1 MKVENNATSLDVL
14 KDIISKYPDIK
25 SVKLILH
32 GVSVNWRQKY
42 NTDNQKLS
50 HVEESLIQKT
60 PIKVKKLGRQEFLE
74 LDPDELETHDKY
86 QVWSFTSKMI
96 MKDGSAMHLPM
107 MNFHPTEDVSID
119 DIVSFVRVALPDK
132 SGAVLESGRYYHY
145 YGDYL
150 MTEEEWIIFN
160 AKFLMPCVFVSPR
173 YVGHVLQDG
182 YSSLRFTCDDKYKPV
197 IPSVV
202 HTIKK

>member
-1 MKVENNATSLDVL
+1 MKVDINATSLDVL
-14 KDIISKYPDIK
+14 KDIISKYPDID

-32 GVSVNWRQKY
+32 GVSINWRQRY
-42 NTDNQKLS
+42 TTDGQKLS
-50 HVEESLIQKT
+50 HLEESLLQKI
-60 PIKVKKLGRQEFLE
+60 PIKVKVLSREEFLS
-74 LDPDELETHDKY
+74 LDQGKLETDDKH
-86 QVWSFTSKMI
+86 QVWSFTSKMT
-96 MKDGSAMHLPM
+96 MKDGDFMHLPM
-107 MNFHPTEDVSID
+107 MNFHPHD
-119 DIVSFVRVALPDK
+119 DISVEDIINFVKIAFPDK
-132 SGAVLESGRYYHY
+132 SGVILESGRYFHY
-145 YGDYL
+145 YGNFL
-150 MTEEEWIIFN
+150 MSEHEWVIFN